1 MPAALPE
8 VYFTV
13 WSNVFDVARLQPGET
28 FLVHGGSSGIGT
40 AAIQLM
46 TARGHRVFTTAGSAE
61 KCAACVKLGAAR
73 AINYRTEDFV
83 EIVKAETNGKGVD
96 VILDMVGGDYVMRN
110 VNALA
115 RAGRMVNIAYQ
126 KGAKVEVDFRIVQ
139 NRLLSCRPP
148 GFAAAPTARR
158 ARSVTRSRRE
168 VWPLFDAG
176 KLHAGDRPGL
186 PACGGSGCP

>member
-13 WSNVFDVARLQPGET
+13 WSNVFDIARLQPGET

-73 AINYRTEDFV
+73 AINYKTEDFV
-83 EIVKAETNGKGVD
+83 EIVKAETERQGRRRHPRHGRRRLRD
-96 VILDMVGGDYVMRN
+96 AQRQF
-110 VNALA
+110 A
-115 RAGRMVNIAYQ
+115 RAGGRIVNIAYM

-139 NRLLSCRPP
+139 NRLLEHV
-148 GFAAAPTARR
+148 GH
-158 ARSVTRSRRE
+158 RSSRS
-168 VWPLFDAG
+168 AG
-176 KLHAGDRPGL
+176 
-186 PACGGSGCP
+186 